1 MERPEMEYVGFWP
14 RVGAMIID
22 WILIAVLTFPPLTII
37 YGWSYW
43 DNQKLIK
50 GPADFVISW
59 VFPAIAIIWLWVET
73 GQTPGKMAI
82 GARIVDAET
91 GGQLTIGKAALRYFG
106 YFISM
111 IMIFLGYVWVGF
123 DPKKQGWHDHMAGT
137 VVIRKRDRRPE
148 PVRFK
153 D

>member
-22 WILIAVLTFPPLTII
+22 SILIAILTFPLLTMI
-37 YGWSYW
+37 YGPAYW
-43 DNQKLIK
+43 TTQGLIK

-59 VFPAIAIIWLWVET
+59 VLPAIAVIWFWIET

-82 GARIVDAET
+82 GARIVDAEA
-91 GGQLTIGKAALRYFG
+91 GGELTLNKAALRYVG
-106 YFISM
+106 YFVSM
-111 IMIFLGYVWVGF
+111 FVLFLGCIWVGF
-123 DPKKQGWHDHMAGT
+123 DPRKQGWHDHMAGT
-137 VVIRKRDRRPE
+137 VVVRKRDRSPE